1 MEIRGID
8 RCPSVPH
15 SLPPSQVR
23 RYLKSLEKNKYNNV
37 IVDWDLGESF
47 SEEEDDF
54 VPNYIAKTLVL
65 GIRGTT
71 KNKKTGVVV
80 PNAKIVEI
88 RTELEDTEASNLDS
102 LEGFNGTPS
111 PPRAPGQRG
120 ASGGD

>member
-1 MEIRGID
+1 MKSGKYTLGHKSTLKQLRSGKAKLI
-8 RCPSVPH
+8 
-15 SLPPSQVR
+15 LPP
-23 RYLKSLEKNKYNNV
+23 L
-37 IVDWDLGESF
+37 ESF